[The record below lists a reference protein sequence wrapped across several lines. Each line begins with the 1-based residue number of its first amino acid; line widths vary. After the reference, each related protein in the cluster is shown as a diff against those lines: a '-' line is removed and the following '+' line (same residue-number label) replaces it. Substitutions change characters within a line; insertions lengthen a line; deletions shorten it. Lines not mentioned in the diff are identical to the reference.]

1 MRLFSRSRQRGLVQ
15 LILVCLVCGVSPAA
29 GASGNPLRHQSKKA
43 QIVTCIQAKA
53 WPAYLVDKDGDPLPV
68 RDTIDTGN
76 DTEWLGLRYTPFEG
90 PKLRLGVIRV
100 ENQSAR
106 FSADAANRQTEVP
119 VAGIEEL
126 VTVAL
131 FNTGR
136 FDVIER
142 KKLNLVLREQG
153 RKEAVEP
160 SPKQLFEAGQ
170 VLGIQYLVYG
180 TVHEWVPDRSN
191 KKGGLARFAGKKQ
204 EAEVAINFT
213 LTDIANAQIHFT
225 TVERAKIGEWAL
237 DFSTKEGAAGGTTV
251 RTPISY
257 AVQAC
262 VNKAAFRI
270 MLWLQ
275 GRSWKGAV
283 VNIKGPDLYINAG
296 SDQGIKPGLRLSLF
310 SRKGAIF
317 DRNIY
322 LGEDLKGN
330 GTLKV
335 VSAQPGFS
343 IARVEEGGKGI
354 KLYDRVEITE
364 PMVQAPVPPECS
376 AMVPPVGLR

>member
-1 MRLFSRSRQRGLVQ
+1 MRLFSRSRQRGLVL
-15 LILVCLVCGVSPAA
+15 LILVCLVH
-29 GASGNPLRHQSKKA
+29 GASLSAGMPKNPFQRKAKQEQILR
-43 QIVTCIQAKA
+43 CIREKA
-53 WPAYLVDKDGDPLPV
+53 WPAYLVNKDGDPMPV
-68 RDTIDTGN
+68 RDTIDT
-76 DTEWLGLRYTPFEG
+76 DDDIDWMGLRYTPYEG
-90 PKLRLGVIRV
+90 PRLRLGVLKV

-106 FSADAANRQTEVP
+106 FAAGSGNTKTEVP
-119 VAGIEEL
+119 VAGIEEV

-142 KKLNLVLREQG
+142 KKLDLVLKEQG

-180 TVHEWVPDRSN
+180 TVNEWVPDRATQR
-191 KKGGLARFAGKKQ
+191 GGLARFAGQKQ

-237 DFSTKEGAAGGTTV
+237 DLTTKEGAQGDTEV
-251 RTPISY
+251 RTPINY

-262 VNKAAFRI
+262 VNKAALRI
-270 MLWLQ
+270 MQWLQ
-275 GRSWKGAV
+275 GQKWKGAV
-283 VNIKGPDLYINAG
+283 VNIKGADYYINAG
-296 SDQGIKPGLRLSLF
+296 SDQGMKPELRLALF
-310 SRKGAIF
+310 TRKGPIY
-317 DRNIY
+317 DRNKY
-322 LGEDLKGN
+322 LGEDLAGN

-335 VSAQPGFS
+335 VQAQPGFS
-343 IARVEEGGKGI
+343 IARVEEGAKGI
-354 KLYDRVEITE
+354 KLYDRVELTE
-364 PMVQAPVPPECS
+364 ALPRPPVPPECS
-376 AMVPPVGLR
+376 ALLPPVGF

>member
-1 MRLFSRSRQRGLVQ
+1 MPSRMRFWRGPLVVP
-15 LILVCLVCGVSPAA
+15 IISCLLYGSTLTASPPR
-29 GASGNPLRHQSKKA
+29 NPFRKGGKKS
-43 QIVTCIQAKA
+43 QVVQCIQSKA
-53 WPAYLVDKDGDPLPV
+53 WPAYLVDKEGEPLPV
-68 RDTIDTGN
+68 RDTINTDQ
-76 DTEWLGLRYTPFEG
+76 DLEWLGLRYTAYEG
-90 PKLRLGVIRV
+90 PKLRLGVIKV
-100 ENQSAR
+100 ENHSAR
-106 FSADAANRQTEVP
+106 FAADESNKRTEVP

-142 KKLNLVLREQG
+142 KKINLVLREQG

-180 TVHEWVPDRSN
+180 TVNEWVPDRST
-191 KKGGLARFAGKKQ
+191 KKGGMARFRGGKQ

-213 LTDIANAQIHFT
+213 LTDIANAKIHFT
-225 TVERAKIGEWAL
+225 TIERAKVGEWAL
-237 DFSTKEGAAGGTTV
+237 QISTEEGAKGSTEV
-251 RTPISY
+251 RTPINY

-270 MLWLQ
+270 MQWLQ
-275 GRSWKGAV
+275 DQAWKGAV
-283 VNIKGPDLYINAG
+283 VSIKGSDLYINAG
-296 SDQGIKPGLRLSLF
+296 TDQGLRPGVRLSLF
-310 SRKGAIF
+310 RRKGPVF

-322 LGEDLKGN
+322 LGEDLAAN

-335 VSAQPGFS
+335 FQAQPGFS
-343 IARVEEGGKGI
+343 IARVEEGGKGV
-354 KLYDRVEITE
+354 KLYDRVELTQPLAKAAMPAE
-364 PMVQAPVPPECS
+364 CQALLPPI
-376 AMVPPVGLR
+376 GI